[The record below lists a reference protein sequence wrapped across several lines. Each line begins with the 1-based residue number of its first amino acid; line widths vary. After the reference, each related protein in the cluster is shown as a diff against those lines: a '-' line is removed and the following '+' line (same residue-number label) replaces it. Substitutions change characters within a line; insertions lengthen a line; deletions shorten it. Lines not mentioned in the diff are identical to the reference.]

1 MWDMGRVF
9 QAFYENANWDG
20 LEKLM
25 MGAGILKEGGPH
37 DPDRTESITD
47 YNHKS
52 VGLALFGFKITPP
65 NRKHFLRIPRQDLG
79 HVGAHEHPW
88 PHEVGQVATDL

>member
-1 MWDMGRVF
+1 MGRVF

-47 YNHKS
+47 YCYN
-52 VGLALFGFKITPP
+52 G
-65 NRKHFLRIPRQDLG
+65 
-79 HVGAHEHPW
+79 
-88 PHEVGQVATDL
+88 